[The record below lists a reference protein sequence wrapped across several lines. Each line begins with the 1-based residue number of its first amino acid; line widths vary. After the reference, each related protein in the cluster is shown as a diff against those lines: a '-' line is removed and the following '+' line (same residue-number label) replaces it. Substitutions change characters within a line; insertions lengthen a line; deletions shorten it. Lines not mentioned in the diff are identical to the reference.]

1 MRSGKM
7 ILVIDFG
14 SQYNQL
20 LTRQIRELGEYSE
33 LHSRKLTAEQIKE
46 MAPKGIIL
54 SGRPQHI
61 HDENSYS
68 CDKAIFDLGIP
79 ILGIWYGMQVRNQQF
94 GGKVEKIGR
103 RTYEAA
109 EIHIH
114 EHEQPLLFKDVPET
128 QSAWLSR
135 GDRMIN
141 IPESFTADAEDSEG
155 NVVAMSHPEKKM
167 YGILFHPEVKGSTY
181 GTDLLK
187 QFLFSVC
194 DCRGDIGRASC
205 RERE

>member
-54 SGRPQHI
+54 SGGPQHI
-61 HDENSYS
+61 HDQNSYS

-79 ILGIWYGMQVRNQQF
+79 VLGICYGMQVMNQHF
-94 GGKVEKIGR
+94 GGKVEKIGS

-109 EIHIH
+109 EIHIN
-114 EHEQPLLFKDVPET
+114 EQEKRLLFKDVPET
-128 QSAWLSR
+128 KCAWLSSR
-135 GDRMIN
+135 VRLVD
-141 IPESFTADAEDSEG
+141 IPESFTADAEE
-155 NVVAMSHPEKKM
+155 
-167 YGILFHPEVKGSTY
+167 
-181 GTDLLK
+181 
-187 QFLFSVC
+187 
-194 DCRGDIGRASC
+194 IGRASC
-205 RERE
+205 RD

>member
-54 SGRPQHI
+54 SGGPQHI
-61 HDENSYS
+61 HDQNSYS

-79 ILGIWYGMQVRNQQF
+79 VLGICYGMQVMNQHF
-94 GGKVEKIGR
+94 GGKVEKIGS
-103 RTYEAA
+103 RTYEAV

-114 EHEQPLLFKDVPET
+114 EHEQSLLFKD
-128 QSAWLSR
+128 R
-135 GDRMIN
+135 
-141 IPESFTADAEDSEG
+141 SEERR
-155 NVVAMSHPEKKM
+155 V
-167 YGILFHPEVKGSTY
+167 
-181 GTDLLK
+181 GT
-187 QFLFSVC
+187 
-194 DCRGDIGRASC
+194 
-205 RERE
+205 ERRV